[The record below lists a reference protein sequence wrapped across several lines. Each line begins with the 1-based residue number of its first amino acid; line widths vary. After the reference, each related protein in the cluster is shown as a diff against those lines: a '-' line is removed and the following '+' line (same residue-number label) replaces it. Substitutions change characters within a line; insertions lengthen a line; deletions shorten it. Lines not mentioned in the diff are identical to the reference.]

1 MAKLDPGQL
10 PVLVLGAGC
19 GGIKELQE
27 HIDASAVQ
35 WALLQF
41 CVGEGTLKRQRMLF
55 LHVNGQDCPPLARG
69 RANELT
75 ASVQQWLREGT
86 GGTGTGVE
94 AFHASVEVKTP
105 EEVTVEGLLER
116 VLPFFVV
123 DHQDYSVQWL
133 QSHYDRQLQEAQSPA
148 APDAPPEAVRRST
161 VGESSA
167 KRGTVFEMGSTSFE
181 SGRDALKAVAESMGA
196 WNWVF
201 FRATEHVVAVEDLS
215 VVAGGIGSVEEM
227 QSCYEEHP
235 QDVLFGLL
243 RMGFGQGRLRR
254 TKYVFIHA
262 IGDQVPAVAR
272 GKRSAQRPK
281 MEELMGSYAS
291 ISVTMELLTTSDLTL
306 KSVVDRV
313 RRAVVV
319 DDDVLDRDKATVSVF
334 SMEAFQQALQE
345 EKRSRMDELRAQRK
359 LRMEQSEATREGS
372 AYSERSVSSMVSLL
386 RSDREALNWLL
397 LGPDPAWL
405 QVRRGTSGYAK
416 TEQLVVP
423 GSPGSVGDSTVLPSP
438 KSPWP
443 SPEPS
448 PSAPPETPE
457 KAPTD
462 DADVADVAAVADVAD
477 VADAATPRPS
487 LSLDV
492 LHSTVRFSGPLLK
505 RSGAWHGFW
514 QLRWFQVRGGSLM
527 WWASPELV
535 AQEPAGALLL
545 RDMKVQRKGATQ
557 FTLECAFGKKKV
569 YTLESD
575 VFSSCEEAN
584 WRSDRGRAWPRAEQW
599 VKALEEESILHPTM
613 SVEGDALA
621 VAGKDLL
628 RSLFA

>member
-1 MAKLDPGQL
+1 M
-10 PVLVLGAGC
+10 LVLAAGC

-27 HIDASAVQ
+27 HVDASSVQ

-41 CVGEGTLKRQRMLF
+41 CVGEGTLKRQRLLF
-55 LHVNGQDCPPLARG
+55 LHVNGQDCPPIARG

-75 ASVQQWLREGT
+75 ASVQQILREGT
-86 GGTGTGVE
+86 GQAE
-94 AFHASVEVKTP
+94 AFHASVEVKGP
-105 EEVTVEGLLER
+105 EEVTVERLLER

-123 DHQDYSVQWL
+123 DHQEYSVQWL
-133 QSHYDRQLQEAQSPA
+133 QSHYDRQLEEAQSPA
-148 APDAPPEAVRRST
+148 AAPDTAPPEASVRRST
-161 VGESSA
+161 AGESSA
-167 KRGTVFEMGSTSFE
+167 KRGTVFEMGTTSFD
-181 SGRDALKAVAESMGA
+181 SGRDALKAVAESLGA

-201 FRATEHVVAVEDLS
+201 FRATGDVVAVEDLS

-262 IGDQVPAVAR
+262 IGDKVPAVTR
-272 GKRSAQRPK
+272 GKKSAQRPK

-319 DDDVLDRDKATVSVF
+319 DDDVLDRDKATPSVF

-345 EKRSRMDELRAQRK
+345 EKKSRMEEIRAQRK
-359 LRMEQSEATREGS
+359 LRMEQSEATSREGS
-372 AYSERSVSSMVSLL
+372 AYSDRSVTSMVSLL

-397 LGPDPAWL
+397 LGPDPTWL
-405 QVRRGTSGYAK
+405 RRRGTSAGYPTK

-423 GSPGSVGDSTVLPSP
+423 GSPGSVGESTVLPSP
-438 KSPWP
+438 QSQPAEPW
-443 SPEPS
+443 S
-448 PSAPPETPE
+448 PPETPE
-457 KAPTD
+457 KALPDDTD
-462 DADVADVAAVADVAD
+462 VVDA
-477 VADAATPRPS
+477 ADASPLATPRPN
-487 LSLDV
+487 LSFEV
-492 LHSTVRFSGPLLK
+492 INSTVRFSGPLLK

-527 WWASPELV
+527 WWGSPELV
-535 AQEPAGALLL
+535 AQEPAGALPL

-569 YTLESD
+569 YILDTD

-584 WRSDRGRAWPRAEQW
+584 WLSDRGRTWPRAEQW
-599 VKALEEESILHPTM
+599 VRALEEESILHPNM